1 MPTETRNRSQQLTAL
16 GGFIVL
22 LLYVVWMGWP
32 YLKAIVVRDAAITT
46 WISVAVSPI
55 AGYTT
60 RPVYPGSH
68 TGPDGRLATI
78 VDPRADARDLAIARA
93 ELIRASARV
102 TAQETQIAAMR
113 DALKNRSGHADEF
126 ASTFVRDL
134 DAATTGAKNSLSAGK
149 LRLQLA
155 HTEEARVASLHANGL
170 ASQATLDA
178 ARGTTAELERD
189 IAANQAI
196 VDRATARHRAAT
208 DGVFL
213 LEDGTDGNSA
223 FQNLSDAR
231 VRQVQAA
238 TMLNQ
243 ARAERDAARIVLQAT
258 EQSFDK
264 SRSLDVTV
272 PPGAMVWSLI
282 SGPGAPVQPGS
293 PLASWV
299 DCRVMLV
306 DVALSDVETSLLHP
320 GSPADVVIEGE
331 KTVRRGTVILTRGS
345 AGTLGSHDLAAVA
358 KGRRPGLGQA
368 LVKLVPGAADVR
380 ECSIGHAAFVD
391 FPGVGVFDIL
401 RARLR
406 W

>member
-1 MPTETRNRSQQLTAL
+1 MPTEISNRSQRLTAL

-22 LLYVVWMGWP
+22 ILYIVWMGWP
-32 YLKAIVVRDAAITT
+32 YLKAIVVRDAAVTT

-60 RPVYPGSH
+60 RPLYPGSH
-68 TGPDGRLATI
+68 TGPDGRMVTI
-78 VDPRADARDLAIARA
+78 VDPRADARDLAAARA
-93 ELIRASARV
+93 ELMRASARV
-102 TAQETQIAAMR
+102 TAQEMQIAAMHR
-113 DALKNRSGHADEF
+113 ALEARAGHADQF

-155 HTEEARVASLHANGL
+155 RTEEARVASLHANGL
-170 ASQATLDA
+170 ASQAALDT
-178 ARGTTAELERD
+178 ARSTSAELERD

-196 VDRATARHRAAT
+196 VDRATARHHAAA

-231 VRQVQAA
+231 VRQVQA
-238 TMLNQ
+238 TSTLNQ
-243 ARAERDAARIVLQAT
+243 VRAERDAARVVLQAT
-258 EQSFDK
+258 EQAFDK
-264 SRSLDVTV
+264 SRSLDVTI

-293 PLASWV
+293 PVASWV

-306 DVALSDVETSLLHP
+306 DVALSDVEASLLQP

-345 AGTLGSHDLAAVA
+345 AGTLGSTDLAALA
-358 KGRRPGLGQA
+358 KGRHAGLGQA
-368 LVKLVPGAADVR
+368 LVKLVPSASDVR
-380 ECSIGHAAFVD
+380 ACAIGHAAFVD
-391 FPGVGVFDIL
+391 FPGVGAFDIL